1 MKKRYKIILLSLVT
15 LVLFGV
21 IVLGIHTYLNWQ
33 TEKTISEYQVK
44 IEQVA
49 KSFSETEARTT
60 KLEILKEL
68 IDEVNEYSKTEKP
81 IKEVVQR
88 YKQEIQSMKSCFI
101 ELYDTEVKQNTL
113 SDVATITDKEAL
125 NNAKT
130 TLTTLLDTMKSEYEL
145 TFSETEYTEYVEKI
159 NVLIDGYANR
169 IAEIEKAEEKARIK
183 AEAEAKAKAEQEAKA
198 KEQAGKTNKS
208 VSSNSSNNA
217 SNSNNHSSSNKAT
230 CNFDPN
236 ASISSLPAGWYHYWD
251 TNSETGEK
259 IEGSDTWVDPDGNCY
274 GIGGKFLFNVRDIGF

>member
-15 LVLFGV
+15 LVLLGV
-21 IVLGIHTYLNWQ
+21 IVLGIRTYLNWQ

-81 IKEVVQR
+81 IKEVVQS

-130 TLTTLLDTMKSEYEL
+130 NLTTLLDTMKSEYEL
-145 TFSETEYTEYVEKI
+145 TLSEAEYTEYVDKI
-159 NVLIDGYANR
+159 NVLKDGYINR
-169 IAEIEKAEEKARIK
+169 VAEIEKAEEEARLK

-198 KEQAGKTNKS
+198 KEQASK
-208 VSSNSSNNA
+208 SSNSASSNASNKA
-217 SNSNNHSSSNKAT
+217 SNSNKNTKPNNTKF
-230 CNFDPN
+230 NFDPN
-236 ASISSLPAGWYHYWD
+236 DDSSLPAGWSHHWFLD
-251 TNSETGEK
+251 ENGNK
-259 IEGSDTWVDPDGNCY
+259 IEGSDTWIDPNGNVY
-274 GIGGKFLFNVRDIGF
+274 GIGGEFLLNNNDF